1 MNRNIRYM
9 NLHNRN
15 YNIDD
20 IAGYSY
26 CKLQWRCRYKTQ
38 NKFQNNQIYN
48 LQCMMKSNYLYNLY
62 KPPCNHCYNHLYKN
76 THILPYKSYCN
87 YIHTKTYIHQYIQK
101 RKLNYNYCN
110 LNLLNKMLKMVSG
123 RKKQCQE

>member
-1 MNRNIRYM
+1 MILSMFPNSRLN
-9 NLHNRN
+9 
-15 YNIDD
+15 
-20 IAGYSY
+20 
-26 CKLQWRCRYKTQ
+26 
-38 NKFQNNQIYN
+38 N
-48 LQCMMKSNYLYNLY
+48 LQYILKNKTLCNLY
-62 KPPCNHCYNHLYKN
+62 KHLN
-76 THILPYKSYCN
+76 SHLNSHLNIRPYKSYCN